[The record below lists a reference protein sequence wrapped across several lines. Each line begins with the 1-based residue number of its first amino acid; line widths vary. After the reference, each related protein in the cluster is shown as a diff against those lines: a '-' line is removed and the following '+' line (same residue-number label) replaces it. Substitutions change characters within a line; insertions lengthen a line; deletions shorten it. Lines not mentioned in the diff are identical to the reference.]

1 VSSHDPAKYDTLI
14 GAQGAMV
21 EFMAAVADI
30 LIPEEAPERNSVPA
44 FGCM

>member
-1 VSSHDPAKYDTLI
+1 
-14 GAQGAMV
+14 MV